1 MGNYSTLWIAKN
13 KDQYN
18 ENTDIYQEV
27 KYDIPLFWIAL
38 FEEKNVQEELN
49 EYDERHYY
57 FETTTK
63 QAIEIF
69 KYRIPMWSKLYRDE
83 KLETLAKAFLKYL
96 EQFSDHFIILDVSD
110 ILSMYLDYESEDAKN
125 EMIDMIKT
133 IELLNSDPKLNIPFK
148 HWLPSAFEFKTPKDR
163 YLNIDGLG
171 KEILPCPEV
180 DDWLEQNEPQ
190 NHLSTESMELD
201 WSIDE
206 ETFYRMLVTKGEVHP
221 SNLMGYQHRYRFLT
235 QFKNNR
241 LRQTL
246 LYIFLS
252 IEIFFNLL
260 LLLLLFFTTKEIMA
274 RVDQGF
280 LKIGFI
286 SLILILIMMYIF
298 KKIFKRIQ
306 YFYQIKPII

>member
-1 MGNYSTLWIAKN
+1 
-13 KDQYN
+13 
-18 ENTDIYQEV
+18 
-27 KYDIPLFWIAL
+27 
-38 FEEKNVQEELN
+38 
-49 EYDERHYY
+49 
-57 FETTTK
+57 
-63 QAIEIF
+63 
-69 KYRIPMWSKLYRDE
+69 
-83 KLETLAKAFLKYL
+83 
-96 EQFSDHFIILDVSD
+96 
-110 ILSMYLDYESEDAKN
+110 MYLDYESEDAKN

-133 IELLNSDPKLNIPFK
+133 IDLLNSNPISNIPFK
-148 HWLPSAFEFKTPKDR
+148 HWLPSEFLFKTPKDR

-180 DDWLEQNEPQ
+180 DEWLEQNEPQEPQ
-190 NHLSTESMELD
+190 NHLSTERIELD

-206 ETFYRMLVTKGEVHP
+206 ETFYRLLVTKGEAHP
-221 SNLMGYQHRYRFLT
+221 SNLIGYQHRYHFLT

-260 LLLLLFFTTKEIMA
+260 LLLLLFFTTKEIRA

-280 LKIGFI
+280 FKIGFI
-286 SLILILIMMYIF
+286 SLILIIIMMYIF

-306 YFYQIKPII
+306 YFYQVKPII